1 MGSVRIASKGT
12 KGDTDM
18 NNALTITF
26 ALQAF
31 VTLFVIMDPPGVI
44 PIFLSIVKNLDN
56 GARKRA
62 AVLAATTSLSIITLF
77 AIFGRFILN
86 YLNVSMEALQASG
99 GLLLLY
105 TSLQLLTG
113 KTSEEVDSSDATVA
127 LVPVGTPLLAGPAAI
142 VATMIFVDKASGT
155 SDLVGL
161 AAAIIAVHI
170 CILISLIASTQIF
183 RVLKEAGVTL
193 LARIAGLLLAAIA
206 VQMIAD
212 AIKVFMA

>member
-1 MGSVRIASKGT
+1 MKDATV
-12 KGDTDM
+12 
-18 NNALTITF
+18 LTFT
-26 ALQAF
+26 LQAF

-62 AVLAATTSLSIITLF
+62 ALLAAATSLSVISLF

-86 YLNVSMEALQASG
+86 YLNVSIEALQASG

-113 KTSEEVDSSDATVA
+113 NTSGEVDREDATVA
-127 LVPVGTPLLAGPAAI
+127 LVPIGTPLLAGPAAI
-142 VATMIFVDKASGT
+142 VATMIFVDKSANAGQLT
-155 SDLVGL
+155 GL
-161 AAAIIAVHI
+161 AMAIIAVHVT
-170 CILISLIASTQIF
+170 ILVALLASTQIF
-183 RVLKEAGVTL
+183 KVLKEAGVTL

-212 AIKVFMA
+212 AIRIFVS